1 MDCIFSSFL
10 LKICSPL
17 PKKLRSS
24 RRGPCIQKTTT
35 NNNKNISSEIPQMR
49 STCMEKVEGTL
60 SHGCRE
66 AVSKRLSAR
75 VQQIQLHRVSETL
88 RVPTNPGCTGP
99 WQGVSAIAPRIIQ
112 GFTQFDGSRR
122 SFLQVHHG

>member
-75 VQQIQLHRVSETL
+75 VQQIQATKDGGNSRKVTKVRGEQEKGLDCVMKETFE
-88 RVPTNPGCTGP
+88 G
-99 WQGVSAIAPRIIQ
+99 
-112 GFTQFDGSRR
+112 
-122 SFLQVHHG
+122 HHIYKR